1 MYFFSPFTGI
11 QSSEVKVV
19 KNNQPWFKS
28 TSDSNPKPESITSLS
43 NTGLSDDQNFSVFQ
57 SDISSS
63 HNIDTSLKLSADAPS
78 GSKDFQISYDELPSE
93 EIKNAELE
101 PPPEPV
107 DNIPPSPFTLR
118 ASNCKKYQ
126 RPSRPYKMSSEPD
139 ENSKKTAEA
148 SAQDK
153 PNSVLSASAS
163 NTAASAKAAT
173 KPAGRGGGRVRDY
186 TVLHPSCVSACN
198 VTIQDS
204 IERSIDELATTATPS
219 DLGEAGQMKKK
230 SDAPPPKPTRQV
242 FPFLPVNLFYMFGND
257 EMTVQKIIS
266 SWLIVYAHLRANIYL
281 DVNLK

>member
-1 MYFFSPFTGI
+1 M

-28 TSDSNPKPESITSLS
+28 TSDSNPKPESITTLS

-57 SDISSS
+57 SDVSSS

-78 GSKDFQISYDELPSE
+78 GSKDFQISSYDELPSE

-242 FPFLPVNLFYMFGND
+242 FSDNYLFCMFSN
-257 EMTVQKIIS
+257 ETTRQIIS
-266 SWLIVYAHLRANIYL
+266 RFCI
-281 DVNLK
+281 LKISL